1 MGDCLFGILSWRS
14 NEPAQSRG
22 ASDGFRVSVLLLVD
36 TEMGDCLFGILS
48 WRSNEPA
55 QSRGAS
61 DGFRVSVLLRKC
73 CENTRF
79 LLFVV

>member
-1 MGDCLFGILSWRS
+1 
-14 NEPAQSRG
+14 
-22 ASDGFRVSVLLLVD
+22 
-36 TEMGDCLFGILS
+36 MGDCLFGILS